1 MLAHTHE
8 HAQTQIMHV
17 MLTKVCKSTSFEI
30 ETTAMHSP
38 HDAMTGNSGCLAMD
52 LILPEHF
59 PKKHPTNFP
68 VRKQCINKKK
78 KRYKE
83 SKIIKYRI
91 TGPSMHPNNPHTCA
105 HIYRSKITRS
115 IPYIDCIAIH
125 ICCYSFDRGLAEI
138 N

>member
-1 MLAHTHE
+1 MVAHTHE
-8 HAQTQIMHV
+8 YTQTQIMHV
-17 MLTKVCKSTSFEI
+17 MLTKEGKRTSFEI

-78 KRYKE
+78 KRYKSPKSSNTE
-83 SKIIKYRI
+83 LQNLQCILTIHTPVRI
-91 TGPSMHPNNPHTCA
+91 STEA
-105 HIYRSKITRS
+105 RSPDPFPI
-115 IPYIDCIAIH
+115 
-125 ICCYSFDRGLAEI
+125 
-138 N
+138 